1 MKHIRLGYNTREAL
15 HLQTNALNAQKPT
28 RLSTQLS
35 HAPSAILDKAKDWER
50 CLKSFQGRSL
60 FMWTGLETRL
70 ETSGSGWGDCRT
82 VVTGSL
88 FFIEKVTRFLS
99 ALTMQH
105 DELAQIRMNQAIFTI
120 NRTHKLYSLGRYSP
134 LAFDSDSVTSFRSG
148 AGLPSSQWMT
158 WH

>member
-82 VVTGSL
+82 AVTGSL

-120 NRTHKLYSLGRYSP
+120 TNRTLACSP
-134 LAFDSDSVTSFRSG
+134 LAFDSDIVTSFRSG
-148 AGLPSSQWMT
+148 AGLPSSRWRA